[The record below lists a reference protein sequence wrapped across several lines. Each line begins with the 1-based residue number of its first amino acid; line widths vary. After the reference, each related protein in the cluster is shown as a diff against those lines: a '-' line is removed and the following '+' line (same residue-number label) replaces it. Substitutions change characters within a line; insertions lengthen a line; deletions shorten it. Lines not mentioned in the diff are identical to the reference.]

1 MPAVS
6 IPYEHGEIRL
16 QINGNVRHE
25 VLAFS
30 PVQHVRDVDAEIRRA
45 MGAPAAGPR
54 LRDLAKP
61 GQKVAIAATDIT
73 RKVFEDR
80 IIPLLL
86 EELAAAGVQR
96 EDIVIVVGTGTHRA
110 NTREEIIEMYGRAVV
125 EQVRIVNHDAYDVSR
140 LVRIGS
146 ISRGIPVSLN
156 KEVAEAD
163 LRIAT
168 GGVDPHLYA
177 GYSGGA
183 KTVAVG
189 CASAETIG
197 ATHHIS
203 ICADPSVR
211 LGVVEG
217 NLFRRF
223 LDEVGRLAR
232 VDYVV
237 NVVQTGD
244 GRLVRAFAGRPDEVH
259 AQAVALARRIFETAV
274 PAEADVV
281 VSSPGYPKSRMLY
294 HCGRAFNNI
303 LFGER
308 PVVKQG
314 GTIIIPARC
323 QDGYGHEDGP
333 ATLRRFHRSGLGW
346 DALIDWVRHEPQ
358 TNPGHLFAYRVA
370 HALKRVRIVMTDCLL
385 AAEDLAEL
393 GIDKED
399 TLQGAFDRALAGYK
413 DPFVLIVP
421 YGTVTLPVLRSKGA
435 S

>member
-1 MPAVS
+1 MPQVKL
-6 IPYEHGEIRL
+6 PYERSAIDLALPDGLRYQIAAPRAVETVPEI
-16 QINGNVRHE
+16 G
-25 VLAFS
+25 
-30 PVQHVRDVDAEIRRA
+30 AELRRA
-45 MGAPAAGPR
+45 MGNPVAGPR
-54 LRDLAKP
+54 LRDLARP
-61 GQKVAIAATDIT
+61 GQRVAIAVTDIT
-73 RKVFEDR
+73 RKVFEEHSL
-80 IIPLLL
+80 PLIL
-86 EELAAAGVQR
+86 EELAAAGVR
-96 EDIVIVVGTGTHRA
+96 DDEITIVVGTGTHRA
-110 NTREEIIEMYGRAVV
+110 NNREELIEMYGRAVV
-125 EQVRIVNHDAYDVSR
+125 ERYRIVNHDAYDASR

-146 ISRGIPVSLN
+146 ISRDITVLLN
-156 KEVAEAD
+156 KEVVEAD

-189 CASAETIG
+189 CASAETID

-203 ICADPSVR
+203 ICEDPSVR

-237 NVVQTGD
+237 NVVQTGE
-244 GRLVRAFAGRPDEVH
+244 GKLVRAFAGQPDAVH
-259 AQAVALARRIFETAV
+259 AKAVELARTIFEAAV
-274 PAEADVV
+274 PREADVV
-281 VSSPGYPKSRMLY
+281 ISSPGYPKSRMLY

-308 PVVKQG
+308 PVVRQG
-314 GTIIIPARC
+314 GTIIIPAYC

-333 ATLRRFHRSGLGW
+333 ATLRRFKERGL
-346 DALIDWVRHEPQ
+346 DALIDWVRREPL

-370 HALKRVRIVMTDCLL
+370 QALKRVRIVMTDCLL
-385 AAEDLAEL
+385 PADELAEL
-393 GIDKED
+393 GIDKAD
-399 TLQGAFDRALAGYK
+399 TLQAAFDRAIAGYD

-421 YGTVTLPVLRSKGA
+421 YGTVTLPVLSGDRAKG
-435 S
+435 